1 VRVTVGPAGWRA
13 EHVLFDRNVS
23 LPSPPTPE
31 EMAQILSEEYVTDVH
46 STESLAMNTYAALN
60 LLPISHRSDRW
71 VGRSAILDKWRVS
84 GVLRDLGL
92 RTPDTLLADGT
103 SADEAVA
110 KLSLPIVLKSRVD
123 ASGSGVNVFDTLAS
137 LRTFFATIQSPNDWF
152 FEQFI
157 HGESLVCASCV
168 SDEGIEVIATYEVL
182 KSIYPRGPSSVVK
195 FRNDA
200 KLEES
205 ARTLIDALH
214 IRGLMCFDIIRDSNG
229 VDWIHDVNLRVFS
242 GFSMSQLVG
251 FDFRG
256 AYIRYLLGHGVI
268 QPSRLDALKA
278 ESFAFPQGGK
288 DMYRA
293 GARRTA
299 WLRSIQWTW
308 RYWRLLGSRYFLYFT
323 INRPVSSIQRTTARL
338 RRRSHQPHG
347 DQHRRRAR

>member
-1 VRVTVGPAGWRA
+1 MTHKRRHLRPAVIFVDALRWESFSQLAAILRKAGFRTVRVTVGPAGWRA

-92 RTPDTLLADGT
+92 RTPDTLLADVT

-157 HGESLVCASCV
+157 HGESLVCVRVASV
-168 SDEGIEVIATYEVL
+168 TKESKL
-182 KSIYPRGPSSVVK
+182 LLLMK
-195 FRNDA
+195 F
-200 KLEES
+200 
-205 ARTLIDALH
+205 
-214 IRGLMCFDIIRDSNG
+214 
-229 VDWIHDVNLRVFS
+229 
-242 GFSMSQLVG
+242 
-251 FDFRG
+251 
-256 AYIRYLLGHGVI
+256 
-268 QPSRLDALKA
+268 SR
-278 ESFAFPQGGK
+278 AFI
-288 DMYRA
+288 RA
-293 GARRTA
+293 GLQA
-299 WLRSIQWTW
+299 W
-308 RYWRLLGSRYFLYFT
+308 
-323 INRPVSSIQRTTARL
+323 
-338 RRRSHQPHG
+338 
-347 DQHRRRAR
+347 